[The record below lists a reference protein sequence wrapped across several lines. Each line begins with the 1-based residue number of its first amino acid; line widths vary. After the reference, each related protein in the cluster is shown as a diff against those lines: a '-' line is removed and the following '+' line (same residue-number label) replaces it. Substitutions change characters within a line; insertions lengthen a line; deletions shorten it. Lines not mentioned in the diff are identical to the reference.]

1 LTFQK
6 PSRELSIGEILSWT
20 FGMYTSNF
28 VTFFIPIL
36 VSSLIT
42 GFLSSAV
49 TFYATSIPQPSPVAT
64 PTQIWTWL
72 FTYIPI
78 LLLAAFAL
86 GILSW
91 IIGTIAYGIV
101 VKCASDLTEKGSA
114 NLINAFNHATSKL
127 LSLLAVAIVSGI
139 LIILGLIA
147 LIIPGIILAI
157 MFSLVIPA
165 IIIEN
170 AGAIDSLSRSR
181 KLVSHRWLKTFA
193 FLLIIGII
201 IGVASVIVTWTVS
214 PLSIFG
220 GAAGS
225 IVSSVLSAILT
236 AFIVPIYPI
245 ALTVY
250 YYSMLAKEQPSLPPP
265 PPPIL

>member
-1 LTFQK
+1 
-6 PSRELSIGEILSWT
+6 LSIGETLSWT
-20 FGMYTSNF
+20 FGTYTSSF

-42 GFLSSAV
+42 GFLGSAL
-49 TFYATSIPQPSPVAT
+49 TFYIASLPQLSSPATQ
-64 PTQIWTWL
+64 TQIWTWFL
-72 FTYIPI
+72 NYIPI

-91 IIGTIAYGIV
+91 IIGIIANGIV

-114 NLINAFNHATSKL
+114 NLMNAFNHAASKL
-127 LSLLAVAIVSGI
+127 LSLLAVGI
-139 LIILGLIA
+139 ITGIFIILGLIA
-147 LIIPGIILAI
+147 LIIPGIILGI
-157 MFSLVIPA
+157 MFSLVVPA
-165 IIIEN
+165 VIIEN
-170 AGAIDSLSRSR
+170 QGAIESLTRSR
-181 KLVSHRWLKTFA
+181 RLVSHRWLKTFA

-201 IGVASVIVTWTVS
+201 VGVTSAIVNWIASPI
-214 PLSIFG
+214 SIFG
-220 GAAGS
+220 GASGS

-236 AFIVPIYPI
+236 ALVLPIYPI
-245 ALTVY
+245 ALTIY

>member
-1 LTFQK
+1 MTGLLGSALVF
-6 PSRELSIGEILSWT
+6 
-20 FGMYTSNF
+20 Y
-28 VTFFIPIL
+28 VTN
-36 VSSLIT
+36 
-42 GFLSSAV
+42 
-49 TFYATSIPQPSPVAT
+49 IPQPSPVAT
-64 PTQIWTWL
+64 PTEIWNWL

-86 GILSW
+86 GIVSW
-91 IIGTIAYGIV
+91 IIGTIANGIV
-101 VKCASDLTEKGSA
+101 VKCASDLTEKGST
-114 NLINAFNHATSKL
+114 NLLNAFNHAASKL

-139 LIILGLIA
+139 LILLGLIA

-181 KLVSHRWLKTFA
+181 KLVSYRWLKTFA

-201 IGVASVIVTWTVS
+201 VGVASVIVNWVAS
-214 PLSIFG
+214 PISIFG
-220 GAAGS
+220 GATGS
-225 IVSSVLSAILT
+225 IVSSVVSAVLT
-236 AFIVPIYPI
+236 AFILPIYPI
-245 ALTVY
+245 ALTIY

-265 PPPIL
+265 PPPL